1 MRTRQPAPR
10 VPAVCRPPCAEEETE
25 AGSSSCHTVQAHE
38 RDSAGP
44 RPWHGVHVAGV
55 PRRPHCALAGGEPA
69 FATSP
74 GLRLGVYLHQVS
86 GSRGLGLLD
95 AAASGPGG
103 PAGRQRVCWP
113 CSGTQAAITQ
123 AALGSRRSSSHPSR
137 SRGGARGAAC
147 ARQPA
152 RPGRS
157 ERPSARARRLR
168 CVRLRVS
175 RRRTCVHARKG
186 TRRAPEAAVT
196 PPGHLCAL
204 CFACSV
210 TRGARVSARGV
221 ASPRVPGRRRAGA
234 GPPPPRPRLGRRPAC
249 ASASRRSARPELVRL
264 FPGKGEREGA
274 GARRR
279 REGDPAGSAQA
290 RASRDAPC
298 RSPVR
303 KRRARTSPRGPGG
316 SDPGRGEFTL
326 PRCGASE

>member
-25 AGSSSCHTVQAHE
+25 AGSSPCHTVQAHE

-86 GSRGLGLLD
+86 GSHGLGLLD

-175 RRRTCVHARKG
+175 QRRTCVHARKG

-221 ASPRVPGRRRAGA
+221 ASPRQAPDRPSQGDGAREPVPLPHDPDWAGVCVSISAFRSARARAALPREGGA
-234 GPPPPRPRLGRRPAC
+234 RGSRCPPWAGRRP
-249 ASASRRSARPELVRL
+249 RRV
-264 FPGKGEREGA
+264 GA
-274 GARRR
+274 GA
-279 REGDPAGSAQA
+279 S
-290 RASRDAPC
+290 
-298 RSPVR
+298 
-303 KRRARTSPRGPGG
+303 
-316 SDPGRGEFTL
+316 FT
-326 PRCGASE
+326 

>member
-25 AGSSSCHTVQAHE
+25 AGSSPCHTVQAHE

-55 PRRPHCALAGGEPA
+55 PRRARVCDIPWSASWCLPSPGFGEPR
-69 FATSP
+69 P
-74 GLRLGVYLHQVS
+74 G
-86 GSRGLGLLD
+86 

-113 CSGTQAAITQ
+113 SSGTQAAITQ

-137 SRGGARGAAC
+137 SRGGARGAVC

-221 ASPRVPGRRRAGA
+221 ASPRQAPTDHPRETGCGSRSPSPTNQTGPSAVCVSISAFRSARARAALPREGGARRSRC
-234 GPPPPRPRLGRRPAC
+234 PPSAGRRP
-249 ASASRRSARPELVRL
+249 RRV
-264 FPGKGEREGA
+264 GA
-274 GARRR
+274 GA
-279 REGDPAGSAQA
+279 S
-290 RASRDAPC
+290 
-298 RSPVR
+298 
-303 KRRARTSPRGPGG
+303 
-316 SDPGRGEFTL
+316 FT
-326 PRCGASE
+326 

>member
-25 AGSSSCHTVQAHE
+25 AGSSLCHTVQAHE

-55 PRRPHCALAGGEPA
+55 PRRPHCALASGEPA

-74 GLRLGVYLHQVS
+74 GLHLGVYLHQVS

-137 SRGGARGAAC
+137 SPGGARGAAC

-210 TRGARVSARGV
+210 TRGARVSARSV
-221 ASPRVPGRRRAGA
+221 ASPRQAPTD
-234 GPPPPRPRLGRRPAC
+234 RPRATARGSRSPSPTNQTGPSAVCVSISAFRSARARAALPREGGARGSRCPPSAGRRP
-249 ASASRRSARPELVRL
+249 RRV
-264 FPGKGEREGA
+264 GA
-274 GARRR
+274 GA
-279 REGDPAGSAQA
+279 S
-290 RASRDAPC
+290 
-298 RSPVR
+298 
-303 KRRARTSPRGPGG
+303 
-316 SDPGRGEFTL
+316 FT
-326 PRCGASE
+326 

>member
-1 MRTRQPAPR
+1 MP
-10 VPAVCRPPCAEEETE
+10 
-25 AGSSSCHTVQAHE
+25 H
-38 RDSAGP
+38 SAGP
-44 RPWHGVHVAGV
+44 RAGQRRAETVARGARGWGPAPAPLRPCRWRARVCDIPWSASWCLPSPGF
-55 PRRPHCALAGGEPA
+55 GEPR
-69 FATSP
+69 P
-74 GLRLGVYLHQVS
+74 G
-86 GSRGLGLLD
+86 

-113 CSGTQAAITQ
+113 SSGTQAAITQ
-123 AALGSRRSSSHPSR
+123 AALGSRRSSSHPTR

-234 GPPPPRPRLGRRPAC
+234 GPPPPRTRLGRRPAC

-264 FPGKGEREGA
+264 FPGKGERDGA

-316 SDPGRGEFTL
+316 SDPGREFTL

>member
-25 AGSSSCHTVQAHE
+25 AGSSPCHTVQAHE

-113 CSGTQAAITQ
+113 CSGTRAAITQ

-137 SRGGARGAAC
+137 SRGGARQAWALGAA
-147 ARQPA
+147 
-152 RPGRS
+152 
-157 ERPSARARRLR
+157 
-168 CVRLRVS
+168 
-175 RRRTCVHARKG
+175 
-186 TRRAPEAAVT
+186 
-196 PPGHLCAL
+196 LC
-204 CFACSV
+204 
-210 TRGARVSARGV
+210 
-221 ASPRVPGRRRAGA
+221 A
-234 GPPPPRPRLGRRPAC
+234 GPPAAVRATAREPAENMCARAERHTESPGSGSDPAGPSLRSLLCVFGNTWGPSVCEGRGESSSGPDRPSQGDGVREPVPLPHEPDWAFGRRVRQHLGVPLGPSSCGSSPGRGSASAGRRP
-249 ASASRRSARPELVRL
+249 RRV
-264 FPGKGEREGA
+264 GA
-274 GARRR
+274 GA
-279 REGDPAGSAQA
+279 S
-290 RASRDAPC
+290 
-298 RSPVR
+298 
-303 KRRARTSPRGPGG
+303 
-316 SDPGRGEFTL
+316 FT
-326 PRCGASE
+326 

>member
-25 AGSSSCHTVQAHE
+25 AGSSPCHTVQAHE

-113 CSGTQAAITQ
+113 CSGTRAAITQ

-221 ASPRVPGRRRAGA
+221 ASRPSQGDGVREPVPLPHEPDWAVGRRVRQHLGVPLGPSSCGSSPGRGSASA
-234 GPPPPRPRLGRRPAC
+234 GRRP
-249 ASASRRSARPELVRL
+249 RRV
-264 FPGKGEREGA
+264 GA
-274 GARRR
+274 GA
-279 REGDPAGSAQA
+279 S
-290 RASRDAPC
+290 
-298 RSPVR
+298 
-303 KRRARTSPRGPGG
+303 
-316 SDPGRGEFTL
+316 FT
-326 PRCGASE
+326 

>member
-25 AGSSSCHTVQAHE
+25 AGSSPCHTVQAHE

-74 GLRLGVYLHQVS
+74 GLHLGVYLHQVS

-157 ERPSARARRLR
+157 ERPSVRARRLR

-175 RRRTCVHARKG
+175 RQRTCVHARKG

-221 ASPRVPGRRRAGA
+221 ASPRQAPTDHPRETGCGSRSPSPTNQTGPSAGVCVSISAFRSARARAALPREGGARRSRC
-234 GPPPPRPRLGRRPAC
+234 PPSAGRRP
-249 ASASRRSARPELVRL
+249 RRV
-264 FPGKGEREGA
+264 GA
-274 GARRR
+274 GA
-279 REGDPAGSAQA
+279 S
-290 RASRDAPC
+290 
-298 RSPVR
+298 
-303 KRRARTSPRGPGG
+303 
-316 SDPGRGEFTL
+316 FT
-326 PRCGASE
+326 